1 MDAKATHDT
10 LEKAYADKRQA
21 DAAKPSAAEE
31 LTIFLLAMVIAGQER
46 SNKALAQLAGELGY
60 DIDPD
65 GNLRKRT

>member
-1 MDAKATHDT
+1 M
-10 LEKAYADKRQA
+10 
-21 DAAKPSAAEE
+21 
-31 LTIFLLAMVIAGQER
+31 IAGQER